1 MGLETGGKEREVV
14 EAVAVAT
21 WEEVAAESGDETA
34 RISWVGVLAGKMRM
48 TPRVAGVATGY
59 MEMSVKQE

>member
-1 MGLETGGKEREVV
+1 MGLEAGGKKREVV
-14 EAVAVAT
+14 EAIAAAT
-21 WEEVAAESGDETA
+21 WDEVAAGSGDETA